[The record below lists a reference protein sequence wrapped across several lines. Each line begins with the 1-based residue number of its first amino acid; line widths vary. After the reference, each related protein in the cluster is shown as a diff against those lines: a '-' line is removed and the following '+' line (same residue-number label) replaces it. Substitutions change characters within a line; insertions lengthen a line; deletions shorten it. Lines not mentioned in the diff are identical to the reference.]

1 MDINNL
7 ILNNLSHGGVILI
20 AIAMIVKE
28 VFTWVN
34 NQSKKKNGVWID
46 FNRMGKEVTDIHRW
60 LCLGVE
66 DGTNVKL
73 ISVNFQNACE
83 TVQKTHKEQIDI
95 LENNNKILKENSDS
109 LNSIERDLK

>member
-7 ILNNLSHGGVILI
+7 ILNNLSNGGVILI

-28 VFTWVN
+28 VFAWIN

-46 FNRMGKEVTDIHRW
+46 FNRMGKEISEIHRW
-60 LCLGVE
+60 LCAGVE

-73 ISVNFQNACE
+73 IQTNFRNDIEQL
-83 TVQKTHKEQIDI
+83 QKEQQTQSNN
-95 LENNNKILKENSDS
+95 LEDQNKILREVKNS
-109 LNSIERDLK
+109 LLSIERGLK